1 MGIKDIFSEELADLL
16 GIFPQYLY
24 VSRIVQRAEIEVDE
38 EGTVASA
45 LAGLLR
51 KFRLKAISKLITF

>member
-1 MGIKDIFSEELADLL
+1 MGIKDIFNEDLADLL

-24 VSRIVQRAEIEVDE
+24 VSRLVQRAEIEVDE

-45 LAGLLR
+45 LAGAL
-51 KFRLKAISKLITF
+51 AQTHECSD